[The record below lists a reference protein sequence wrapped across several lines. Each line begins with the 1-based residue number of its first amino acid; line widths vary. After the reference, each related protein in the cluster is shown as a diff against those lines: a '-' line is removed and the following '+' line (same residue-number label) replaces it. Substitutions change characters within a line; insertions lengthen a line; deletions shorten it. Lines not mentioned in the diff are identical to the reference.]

1 MLYFLH
7 FKVTGKVARLDYM
20 RYKIENK
27 IFTKIIINF
36 YLEDVANATNKA
48 SKKYNKLEKFY
59 FYKAKNKNINLMNF
73 LKVKINPRNTL
84 KYFHF

>member
-1 MLYFLH
+1 
-7 FKVTGKVARLDYM
+7 M

-48 SKKYNKLEKFY
+48 SINLK
-59 FYKAKNKNINLMNF
+59 KNKIIR
-73 LKVKINPRNTL
+73 K
-84 KYFHF
+84 